1 MLRSE
6 FEKLTGFYPPE
17 NLFAVIEEYYTQSEL
32 NVEDFCIQYRFNMNG
47 IAEKIQ
53 NETNSRLCREAFQAG
68 AMLGETKLENE
79 KAIVKTLAAILKRAG
94 EISPEDFKAIVK
106 QCEIQI

>member
-6 FEKLTGFYPPE
+6 FQRLTGFYPPE

-32 NVEDFCIQYRFNMNG
+32 NAEDFCMQYRFNMNG

-53 NETNSRLCREAFQAG
+53 NEVNARMTRNALHFG
-68 AMLGETKLENE
+68 MILGETRREVLSLREKTNIQNE
-79 KAIVKTLAAILKRAG
+79 ERQK
-94 EISPEDFKAIVK
+94 
-106 QCEIQI
+106 

>member
-32 NVEDFCIQYRFNMNG
+32 NVEDFCMQYRFNMNG

-53 NETNSRLCREAFQAG
+53 NEVNARTIRNALHFG
-68 AMLGETKLENE
+68 MILGETRREVLSLREKTNIQNE
-79 KAIVKTLAAILKRAG
+79 EGQK
-94 EISPEDFKAIVK
+94 
-106 QCEIQI
+106 